1 MVSLQEQ
8 LLKAG
13 LVDKKKIKRASHDK
27 SNEKKAERRTG
38 TQTVDELRLA
48 ALETQQKNAERT
60 RQLNAERVAA
70 ANQKAIMAQ
79 IVQMVQTRSE
89 EHTSE
94 LQSLMR
100 LSYAVF
106 CLKKKTINKTR
117 ETMKH

>member
-1 MVSLQEQ
+1 MRISDWSSYVCSSDL
-8 LLKAG
+8 
-13 LVDKKKIKRASHDK
+13 KKKIKRASHDK

-79 IVQMVQTRSE
+79 IVQIVQTNRQRDRKS
-89 EHTSE
+89 T
-94 LQSLMR
+94 R
-100 LSYAVF
+100 LNSS
-106 CLKKKTINKTR
+106 
-117 ETMKH
+117 H

>member
-79 IVQMVQTRSE
+79 SSDERRDGKEGDSTGRSRW
-89 EHTSE
+89 SPY
-94 LQSLMR
+94 Q
-100 LSYAVF
+100 
-106 CLKKKTINKTR
+106 
-117 ETMKH
+117 

>member
-79 IVQMVQTRSE
+79 IVQIVQTNRQRDRKS
-89 EHTSE
+89 T
-94 LQSLMR
+94 R
-100 LSYAVF
+100 LNSS
-106 CLKKKTINKTR
+106 
-117 ETMKH
+117 H